1 MAPREDVTRLLKDLA
16 SGAPEAGNRLL
27 EVVYDE
33 LRQLARYHRAQWRK
47 SAIGTQSLVHE
58 AYLKL
63 VDQTHIQW
71 QSRGQFFAIAS
82 RAMRSVLV
90 DNARYWQRLKREG
103 GRDRVELDDA
113 MLVSEARSEEVLAL
127 DTALDRLGGADAR
140 LATIVE
146 CRFFGGLTVE
156 ETAEALG
163 LSPATVK
170 RDWVAARTWLYREL
184 NQQPPAHEPIGP
196 ESSS

>member
-1 MAPREDVTRLLKDLA
+1 M
-16 SGAPEAGNRLL
+16 
-27 EVVYDE
+27 
-33 LRQLARYHRAQWRK
+33 
-47 SAIGTQSLVHE
+47 HE

-63 VDQTHIQW
+63 VDQTHVQW

-90 DNARYWQRLKREG
+90 DNARHWQRLKREG
-103 GRDRVELDDA
+103 GRERVELDEA
-113 MLVSEARSEEVLAL
+113 MLVSEARSDEVIAL
-127 DTALDRLGGADAR
+127 DAALVRLDGADSR

-146 CRFFGGLTVE
+146 CRFFGGLTIE

-184 NQQPPAHEPIGP
+184 QDHPAPGELVGP
-196 ESSS
+196 DSSSS

>member
-1 MAPREDVTRLLKDLA
+1 M
-16 SGAPEAGNRLL
+16 
-27 EVVYDE
+27 
-33 LRQLARYHRAQWRK
+33 
-47 SAIGTQSLVHE
+47 HE

-63 VDQTHIQW
+63 VNQTHIDW

-82 RAMRSVLV
+82 KAMRSVLV
-90 DNARYWQRLKREG
+90 DNARHWQRLKREG
-103 GRDRVELDDA
+103 ARERVELEEG

-127 DTALDRLGGADAR
+127 DGALERLNSADAR

-156 ETAEALG
+156 ETAAALG

-184 NQQPPAHEPIGP
+184 NERPADEPIRT